1 MKPAH
6 LAAALAFASLVAG
19 ASNAWAFCRSRT
31 CNELD
36 PKQHCDKVDNC
47 VTSGYELWWNTS
59 CVSFDAQADGSP
71 KLGIDANTV
80 TDVVGRAFAPWLAA
94 SCGTGTPSMVVSTYG
109 PVSCDEPENP
119 DPNNPHQY
127 NRTTEKGANV
137 VMFRDDVWPY
147 PGSTD
152 AYALTTV
159 TFDPSNGRIY
169 DADIEI
175 NSADFNIAVDSD
187 TYDLQSILTHEVG
200 HFLGMAHAASA
211 DMTSTMRQRWLGTGT
226 DLRTLSDDDKAGICD
241 IYPPERS
248 APKDCEPLNGL
259 SDSCHVPKDKESSGC
274 TLAPAEAQGDPASRT
289 LLSAAGLLAVLSSR
303 RRRRVRGLIPG
314 SAARTKS

>member
-1 MKPAH
+1 VKPARV
-6 LAAALAFASLVAG
+6 AAALAFVSLVAG
-19 ASNAWAFCRSRT
+19 GSNAWAFCRSRT

-36 PKQHCDKVDNC
+36 PTQHCEKVDNC
-47 VTSGYELWWNTS
+47 VISGYELWWSTS
-59 CVSFDAQADGSP
+59 CVSFDAQADGS
-71 KLGIDANTV
+71 KTLGIDAATV

-94 SCGTGTPSMVVSTYG
+94 DCGTGTPSMAVGTYG

-119 DPNNPHQY
+119 DPKNSHQY

-159 TFDPSNGRIY
+159 TFDPNSGRIY

-175 NSADFNIAVDSD
+175 NSADFDIAVDSD

-211 DMTSTMRQRWLGTGT
+211 DLKSTMRQRWIGTGQ
-226 DLRTLSDDDKAGICD
+226 DLRILSDDDSAGICD
-241 IYPPERS
+241 AYPPERS

-259 SDSCHVPKDKESSGC
+259 ADGCHVAKEKESSGC
-274 TLAPAEAQGDPASRT
+274 TLAPARSQGDPASNML
-289 LLSAAGLLAVLSSR
+289 LLSAGLLAVRSSG
-303 RRRRVRGLIPG
+303 RRRV
-314 SAARTKS
+314 ARRRAG